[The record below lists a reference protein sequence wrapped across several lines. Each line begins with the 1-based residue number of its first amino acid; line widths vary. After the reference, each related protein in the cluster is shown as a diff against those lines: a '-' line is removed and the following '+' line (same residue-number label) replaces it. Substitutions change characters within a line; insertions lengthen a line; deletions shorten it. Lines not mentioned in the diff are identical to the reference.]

1 MRQLPVGARNAAG
14 VCDMDLA
21 QVPYAWIAQLVQRV
35 YWYGKTASHFDL
47 PAPILLKMSQLC
59 FDCRNALG
67 HIEMM
72 LTAPLPFPYVHL
84 VSLLV
89 HFSALFACLKV
100 GLLLGTAPTDPSTTG
115 VFFQLLFILAMN
127 GLYSGLLCLS

>member
-35 YWYGKTASHFDL
+35 YWYGKKASHFDL

-72 LTAPLPFPYVHL
+72 LTSPLPFPYVHL

-89 HFSALFACLKV
+89 HFSALFACLK
-100 GLLLGTAPTDPSTTG
+100 
-115 VFFQLLFILAMN
+115 
-127 GLYSGLLCLS
+127 SGLLMATASRPPTIQQVGCQMMFVIAMNMIY